1 MVLIYK
7 GILSTRYDLVLCY
20 NLRMKTIKPKL
31 AYAVVDKDNPKITV
45 NDIYTTTDITIEK
58 HEKIIKV
65 YISPA
70 K

>member
-1 MVLIYK
+1 
-7 GILSTRYDLVLCY
+7 
-20 NLRMKTIKPKL
+20 MKTIKPKL